1 MVSIP
6 ISADQPLVA
15 YRICDELGIAI
26 RLNLAIFSS
35 EDVRNAMHKIFD
47 DNQYYVRVNRL
58 SKISHMYPGYLN
70 GAKLIMELLEKNLTK

>member
-15 YRICDELGIAI
+15 YRIADELGIAV
-26 RLNLAIFSS
+26 RLDLETFNG

-47 DNQYYVRVNRL
+47 DKQYYVRVDRL
-58 SKISHMYPGYLN
+58 SKISHEYPGYKN
-70 GAKLIMELLEKNLTK
+70 GAKLIMDLLEKKD